1 MSKIAGD
8 MIMNIDP
15 EPTVGEGVPGR
26 GNEVHAHLLVTD
38 LMKVLH
44 CFQAMFISHP
54 ETDCQI
60 EII

>member
-1 MSKIAGD
+1 
-8 MIMNIDP
+8 MNIDP